1 MRGRATRAAVAL
13 IALVAAALV
22 YVPIAPAELDLEPD
36 LSFRAAMH
44 DFFARGVQW
53 GENAVSP
60 YGPWALLQRGY
71 DRRTDAVVLLVSALL
86 AAVFAW
92 SATRIAYD
100 AGGNAAA
107 AAAIAS
113 VAALCLVPPNQDA
126 CFTVLAL
133 LLVLSALLPP
143 SLARDVPLVAALG
156 VLALIK
162 FSLLAFALFAVV
174 MTMVLRRRAI
184 YGVVF
189 VAAFALAWFAA
200 GQHLASFPPFLRWG
214 FEVTRGWSGAMA
226 SGSGVPIAAIGAAG
240 LALVAAAV
248 ERNAA
253 RWIFVAGTLAYLV
266 KIGYVRGDATH
277 QISADALLGLFAL
290 AYLFLRRD
298 RLPRIVVAVAA
309 LAAAVV
315 VTATLPSFAYRVGTQ
330 WSWLHGRAAQLRRLE
345 HDVARNSGAA
355 LVPAVA
361 GTIDAYPWGAAALI
375 ARGMRYAP
383 RPTVEGYIAWTPA
396 LAARNAAFLRGP
408 RAPEWLWTGV
418 GSIDGR
424 YPLLDDAPSWLE
436 MLSRYDVAAT
446 TTEHLLLHRRATPRP
461 LVIVPLASVAA
472 NDVAVPNEPM
482 VWCTIETHPSIADRL
497 RDVFGRPSLLTL
509 EMTTAAGAQTRWKV
523 PRAML
528 AGGFVVSPQVA
539 DAAALSRFFARDS
552 ADRVTRIRLN
562 GDDVVVR
569 FSAVR
574 VRAN

>member
-1 MRGRATRAAVAL
+1 MRGRATRAAAAL
-13 IALVAAALV
+13 IALIAAALV
-22 YVPIAPAELDLEPD
+22 YVPIAPAALDLEPD

-71 DRRTDAVVLLVSALL
+71 DRRTDMVVLLVCAML

-92 SATRIAYD
+92 SAMRIAID
-100 AGGNAAA
+100 AGAGAV
-107 AAAIAS
+107 
-113 VAALCLVPPNQDA
+113 VAAMAAVAGLCLLPTNEDA

-133 LLVLSALLPP
+133 LLVLAALRPP
-143 SLARDVPLVAALG
+143 SLPRDVPLVAVLG
-156 VLALIK
+156 LLALIK

-174 MTMVLRRRAI
+174 MTMVLRRRAV

-189 VAAFALAWFAA
+189 VAAFALAWIAA
-200 GQHLASFPPFLRWG
+200 GQHLASLLPFFRWG

-226 SGSGVPIAAIGAAG
+226 SGSGVPVAVLGTVG
-240 LALVAAAV
+240 LAVVVAAV

-253 RWIFVAGTLAYLV
+253 RWIFVAGTLAYLA
-266 KIGYVRGDATH
+266 KIGYVRSDPSH
-277 QISADALLGLFAL
+277 QMSADALLGLFAL

-298 RLPRIVVAVAA
+298 RLPRVVVGVAA
-309 LAAAVV
+309 LAAVV
-315 VTATLPSFAYRVGTQ
+315 VVVAALPSFAFRAGTQ
-330 WSWLHGRAAQLRRLE
+330 WSWLRDRSAQLRRFE

-355 LVPAVA
+355 LAPAVA
-361 GTIDAYPWGAAALI
+361 GTIDAYPWGGAALL
-375 ARGMRYAP
+375 ARGMRYTP
-383 RPTVEGYIAWTPA
+383 RPTVESYIAWTPA
-396 LAARNAAFLRGP
+396 LAELNAAFLRGP

-436 MLSRYDVAAT
+436 MLRRYDVAAVAP
-446 TTEHLLLHRRATPRP
+446 EHLLLHKRAAPRP
-461 LVIVPLASVAA
+461 LSIMPLTTIAG

-482 VWCTIETHPSIADRL
+482 VWCSIEAPQSNRL
-497 RDVFGRPSLLTL
+497 RDLLGRPSPLTL
-509 EMTTAAGAQTRWKV
+509 ETTTAAGKQTRWKV

-528 AGGFVVSPQVA
+528 AGGFVISPQVA
-539 DAAALSRFFARDS
+539 DAAALSRLFVRDS
-552 ADRVTRIRLN
+552 ADRVTRIRLIGSN
-562 GDDVVVR
+562 AFFR

-574 VRAN
+574 ITAN